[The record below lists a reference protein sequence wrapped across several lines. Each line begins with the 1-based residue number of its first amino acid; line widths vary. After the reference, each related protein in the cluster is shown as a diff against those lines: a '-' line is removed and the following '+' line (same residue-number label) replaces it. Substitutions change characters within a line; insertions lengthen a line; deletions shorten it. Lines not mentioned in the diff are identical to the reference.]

1 MASVADKIRRSREF
15 EREING
21 WKLRLRRP
29 TDWEAQKLFNQDQA
43 DALEVAT
50 GFVIG
55 WKGVK
60 ESDIVNAG
68 GSDEVAFDEDLW
80 SEVIAD
86 RPELW
91 RPISQAIVEA
101 WVKHSEQRE
110 GRAKN

>member
-29 TDWEAQKLFNQDQA
+29 TDWEALNLFYQYLA

-55 WKGVK
+55 WTGVK
-60 ESDIVNAG
+60 ESVIVNAG

-80 SEVIAD
+80 S
-86 RPELW
+86 
-91 RPISQAIVEA
+91 
-101 WVKHSEQRE
+101 
-110 GRAKN
+110 